1 MRHADFIFR
10 NYALALMR
18 WNEFQEKWGKPQF
31 KLAAKLVAAGHARE
45 FAEDL
50 LSLPPLFELGNKY
63 TILVRDSNT
72 AAKLIG
78 RVPSNFNILATNYIS
93 AVEDISSEDLKIS
106 ELENYSGICLFMY
119 EDTPEAEVTK
129 SYIKQRFPN
138 IQFLDI
144 RYGISAKD
152 PAGTDDYTLI
162 RTISD
167 ILNA

>member
-1 MRHADFIFR
+1 MQ
-10 NYALALMR
+10 
-18 WNEFQEKWGKPQF
+18 WNEFQEKWSKSHF
-31 KLAAKLVAAGHARE
+31 KLAAKLVANGHARE

-50 LSLPPLFELGNKY
+50 LALPPLFNPDNKY
-63 TILVRDSNT
+63 TILVRDANT

-78 RVPSNFNILATNYIS
+78 RVPDNFNILATSYIS
-93 AVEDISSEDLKIS
+93 AVEDISPEDLKVS
-106 ELENYSGICLFMY
+106 ELENYTGTCLFMY

-129 SYIKQRFPN
+129 SYIKQRFPH

-152 PAGTDDYTLI
+152 PASTDDYTLI

-167 ILNA
+167 ILSA